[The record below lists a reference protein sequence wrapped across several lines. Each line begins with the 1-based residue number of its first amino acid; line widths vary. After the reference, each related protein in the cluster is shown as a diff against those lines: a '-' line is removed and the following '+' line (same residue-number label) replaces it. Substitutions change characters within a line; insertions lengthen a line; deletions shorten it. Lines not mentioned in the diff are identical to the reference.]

1 MYDLVIK
8 NGKIVSGT
16 GAQAFIADIA
26 IKDKKIAKIAP
37 QLEDGVKTIDAEG
50 FVVSPG
56 FIDMHTHS
64 DIAFI
69 QDETCGSK
77 LFQGVTTELAGCC
90 GFSYYPSNEAGFERL
105 KSYTEEKEYINYV
118 SKSLGEFVQK
128 TDSMNK
134 SINWGT
140 YVGHGALRASVV
152 GFGDV
157 KATSEQ
163 IEIMK
168 ALLDV
173 ALSEGAFGLS
183 LGIAYA
189 PGMFCETEELVELS
203 KVVAK
208 HDKIVTSHIRN
219 ENIAVFE
226 AIEEMIEIGRAS
238 KAHVHI
244 SHLKLGYG
252 SWHKTEKLFDTIE
265 SARAE
270 GIHLTIEQ
278 YPYNAS
284 STGLT
289 AVLPNWVHEGGVDK
303 ILERFRDHR
312 DEVIKGIEASN
323 SFEMGLD
330 RVMVVSTGGFMP
342 EADGKNIREISQM
355 LDKPESE
362 TVIYLLENTECA
374 VPTIRFTMDDEDVLK
389 IMKRK
394 DCAVISDGSAYNV
407 DPKKMTFKPHP
418 RNYGTFP
425 RFLKLNREHQLMSLE
440 DAIYKMTGL
449 PAENLHLKER
459 GVLKEG
465 HYADITIFDYEKIED
480 TAVFNNSIS
489 KPIGIEYV
497 IVNGKI
503 AIDQAN
509 LTSERSGEILLQK
522 S

>member
-16 GAQAFIADIA
+16 GEKACVADIA
-26 IKDKKIAKIAP
+26 IRGKRIAKIAP
-37 QLEDGVKTIDAEG
+37 NLEDGVQNIDASG
-50 FVVSPG
+50 LIVSPG

-77 LFQGVTTELAGCC
+77 LFQGVTTELVGCC
-90 GFSYYPSNEAGFERL
+90 GFSYYPSNDAGFERL
-105 KSYTEEKEYINYV
+105 KMYSEEKEHIAYV
-118 SKSLGEFVQK
+118 SKTLSDFVQK

-140 YVGHGALRASVV
+140 YIGHGALRASVV

-157 KATSEQ
+157 KPTTEQ
-163 IEIMK
+163 IEEMK
-168 ALLDV
+168 ALLDA
-173 ALSEGAFGLS
+173 ALSDGAFGLS

-189 PGMFCETEELVELS
+189 PGMFCDTDELIELG
-203 KVVAK
+203 KVVSK
-208 HDKIVTSHIRN
+208 HDKIVTAHIRN
-219 ENIAVFE
+219 ENAAVFE
-226 AIEEMIEIGRAS
+226 AIDELIEIGRAS

-252 SWHKTEKLFDTIE
+252 NWHQTEKLFKTIE

-270 GIHLTIEQ
+270 GINLTIEQ

-303 ILERFRDHR
+303 ILERFKEHR
-312 DEVIKGIEASN
+312 NEVIKGIEASN

-355 LDKPESE
+355 LNKSEAE
-362 TVIYLLENTECA
+362 TVIYLLENTECV

-394 DCAVISDGSAYNV
+394 DCAVISDGSAYSI
-407 DPKKMTFKPHP
+407 DPEKMTFKPHP

-425 RFLKLNREHQLMSLE
+425 RFLKLNRQHQLMPLE

-449 PAENLHLKER
+449 PAQNIHLEQR
-459 GVLKEG
+459 GILKEG
-465 HYADITIFDYEKIED
+465 NYADITIFDYDKVED

-497 IVNGKI
+497 IVNGEI
-503 AIDQAN
+503 AIEKEA
-509 LTSERSGEILLQK
+509 LTSARSGAILLQK

>member
-16 GAQAFIADIA
+16 GEKSFIADVA
-26 IKDKKIAKIAP
+26 IKDKSIVKIAP
-37 QLEDGVKTIDAEG
+37 DLEDGVKNIDAG
-50 FVVSPG
+50 GLVVSPG

-90 GFSYYPSNEAGFERL
+90 GFSYYPSDDAGFERL
-105 KSYTEEKEYINYV
+105 KSYTEEKEYIRYV

-128 TDSMNK
+128 TEAMNK

-140 YVGHGALRASVV
+140 YVGHGALRASIV

-157 KATSEQ
+157 KATPEQ
-163 IEIMK
+163 IEAMK

-189 PGMFCETEELVELS
+189 PGMFCDTDELVELS

-208 HDKIVTSHIRN
+208 HGKIVTSHIRN
-219 ENIAVFE
+219 ENVAVFE

-252 SWHKTEKLFDTIE
+252 SWHKTEELFDIIE
-265 SARAE
+265 SSRAE
-270 GIHLTIEQ
+270 GVNLTIEQ

-289 AVLPNWVHEGGVDK
+289 AVLPNWVHEGGIDK
-303 ILERFRDHR
+303 ILERFRDQR
-312 DEVIKGIEASN
+312 DEVIKGIEGSN

-355 LDKPESE
+355 LGKSEAE
-362 TVIYLLENTECA
+362 TVIYLLENTACT

-389 IMKRK
+389 IMSRK
-394 DCAVISDGSAYNV
+394 DCAVISDGSAYNI
-407 DPKKMTFKPHP
+407 DPEKMSFKPHP

-425 RFLKLNREHQLMSLE
+425 RFLKLNRQHQLMSLE
-440 DAIYKMTGL
+440 DAVYKMTGL
-449 PAENLHLKER
+449 PAQNVHLENR
-459 GVLKEG
+459 GILKEG
-465 HYADITIFDYEKIED
+465 NYADITIFDYDKIED
-480 TAVFNNSIS
+480 TAVFNHSIS
-489 KPIGIEYV
+489 KPIGVEYV

-503 AIDQAN
+503 AIDQGK
-509 LTSERSGEILLQK
+509 LTSERSGEMLLQK